1 MKKHV
6 FTLIALAALAALAG
20 CHSPSQTPS
29 DQTTLNNSP
38 QTGDSGASA
47 GDGSSQS
54 GAAASSDGSQRII
67 ATVRGHDVVITM
79 AEIEGPLLKAY
90 GLNILIR
97 EVELEL
103 AKEQARTLGIV
114 VSEADIANERAQT
127 LRLLRQSADEEQ
139 NPNALP
145 STEPTTDPS
154 EMSDAEA
161 EDVLQRL
168 LAQQH
173 VTAAEFD
180 LTMETDAYLRKIS
193 EPELADK
200 ITDDMVRKGFNALY
214 GEKAR
219 VRVISCTDARQANVM
234 LYMLNHGDSFELLAR
249 NNNADPVASQMGGE
263 YPPFTRQDP
272 RFSESFKDVV
282 FGLTPGQYSPSII
295 QEGNYYD
302 IVKLEALIPPSI
314 VKFEDYKD
322 EIRKKM
328 YEQATRAL
336 MQQKSNELGAEARN
350 ALVIKD
356 PILAKQFADILS
368 SGQHAEVSPEEQKRR
383 WDAQHASGTTQPDMA
398 PEPDAA
404 PDAVAP
410 STQP

>member
-1 MKKHV
+1 MKKYV
-6 FTLIALAALAALAG
+6 FTLIALAALAG
-20 CHSPSQTPS
+20 CHSQSQPPA

-38 QTGDSGASA
+38 PAGDSGGSASESQTEA
-47 GDGSSQS
+47 EPASGD
-54 GAAASSDGSQRII
+54 ASQRII

-79 AEIEGPLLKAY
+79 AELEGPLLKAY

-103 AKEQARTLGIV
+103 AKEQARRLGIV
-114 VSEADIANERAQT
+114 VSDADIANERAQT
-127 LRLLRQSADEEQ
+127 LQLLRQSAEEEQ

-219 VRVISCTDARQANVM
+219 VCVISCSDARQANVM
-234 LYMLNHGDSFELLAR
+234 LFMLKRSDSFELLAR

-272 RFSESFKDVV
+272 RFSTSFKDVV
-282 FGLTPGQYSPSII
+282 FSLQPGQYSPSII

-322 EIRKKM
+322 EIRQKM
-328 YEQATRAL
+328 YDQATRAL
-336 MQQKSNELGAEARN
+336 MQQKSNELGAEARS

-368 SGQHAEVSPEEQKRR
+368 AAQHADVSPEEQKRR
-383 WDAQHASGTTQPDMA
+383 WDAQHANSTTQPDMA
-398 PEPDAA
+398 PAEPDAGA
-404 PDAVAP
+404 AAP